1 MLATEDRTVR
11 RPWHPER
18 LGALLLATLVAGGLA
33 ASAFSSVPAYAQDD
47 EGNLSVEIVDPAA
60 PSPSPS
66 PTPTPAAPAAPAP
79 APRST
84 GTPGA
89 SAATPAITQS
99 TITDAAAA
107 DAALGPQS
115 ESMAGLIY
123 VSAAHT
129 APRLS
134 LHPDGGEVAIVL
146 SLRNVASETV
156 DGTARFWI
164 TTAWGWGASE
174 PVEVEVTA
182 LAPGE
187 TRELTATLPGP
198 GQWAFY
204 QAHAEYTPPA
214 TVDGVDLAAIT
225 RTEFLFIL
233 PLFALGVAGVAGIVV
248 GAYVWGSRV
257 LARREGLGE

>member
-1 MLATEDRTVR
+1 MNGRRLTTLGVSALAL
-11 RPWHPER
+11 
-18 LGALLLATLVAGGLA
+18 LGALALGAAP
-33 ASAFSSVPAYAQDD
+33 ASAAPIHPASHAAGWQLTD
-47 EGNLSVEIVDPAA
+47 EGDDGLVVKVVDPTTPTPA
-60 PSPSPS
+60 
-66 PTPTPAAPAAPAP
+66 PTPTPTPTPVAPTPQSPRPASGSGP
-79 APRST
+79 LPQVVQQ
-84 GTPGA
+84 PL
-89 SAATPAITQS
+89 
-99 TITDAAAA
+99 TDTAAA

-123 VSAAHT
+123 VSAART
-129 APRLS
+129 APRFS